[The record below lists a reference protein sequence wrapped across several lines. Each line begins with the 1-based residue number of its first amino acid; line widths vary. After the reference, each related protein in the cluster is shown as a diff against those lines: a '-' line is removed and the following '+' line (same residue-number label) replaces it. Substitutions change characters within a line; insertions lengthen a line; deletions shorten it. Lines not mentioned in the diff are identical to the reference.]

1 MSYLGNINYNN
12 FGSKMEIIEYR
23 GYDDIDIYFEEYNY
37 IVKNRT
43 VGDFKK
49 GKVSCPYERRV
60 CNVGYFGELNYK
72 DNPIAYKFWENMIRR
87 CYDGFNLSKHT
98 TYIGCIVCEEWQS
111 FENFTEWFNEN
122 YYEIEGE
129 KMCLD
134 KDILVHGNKIY
145 SPSTCIFV
153 PQRINTLFVKKDM
166 NRGDLPI
173 GVHWDKSRNKYKST
187 WRDFNS
193 KTKSKRFNTI
203 QEAFDC
209 YKYNKE
215 KIIKQVADKYKPYIP
230 KKLYDAMYN
239 YEVEITD

>member
-1 MSYLGNINYNN
+1 
-12 FGSKMEIIEYR
+12 
-23 GYDDIDIYFEEYNY
+23 
-37 IVKNRT
+37 
-43 VGDFKK
+43 
-49 GKVSCPYERRV
+49 
-60 CNVGYFGELNYK
+60 
-72 DNPIAYKFWENMIRR
+72 
-87 CYDGFNLSKHT
+87 
-98 TYIGCIVCEEWQS
+98 
-111 FENFTEWFNEN
+111 
-122 YYEIEGE
+122 
-129 KMCLD
+129 MCLD

-215 KIIKQVADKYKPYIP
+215 KIIKQVADEYKPYIP
-230 KKLYDAMYN
+230 KELYEAMYRW
-239 YEVEITD
+239 EVDIDD

>member
-87 CYDGFNLSKHT
+87 CYDEFNLSKHT
-98 TYIGCIVCEEWQS
+98 TYIGCTVCEEWQS

-145 SPSTCIFV
+145 SPSTCIFA

-215 KIIKQVADKYKPYIP
+215 KIIKQVADEYKPYIP
-230 KKLYDAMYN
+230 KKLYDAMYR
-239 YEVEITD
+239 YKVEITD

>member
-49 GKVSCPYERRV
+49 GKISCPYERRV

-87 CYDGFNLSKHT
+87 CYDEFNLSKHT
-98 TYIGCIVCEEWQS
+98 TYIGCTVCEEWQS

-145 SPSTCIFV
+145 SPSTCIFT

-215 KIIKQVADKYKPYIP
+215 KIIKQVADEYKPYIP
-230 KKLYDAMYN
+230 KKLYDAMYR
-239 YEVEITD
+239 YKVEITD

>member
-87 CYDGFNLSKHT
+87 CYDEFNLSKHT
-98 TYIGCIVCEEWQS
+98 TYIGCTVCEEWQS

-145 SPSTCIFV
+145 SPSTCIFA

-215 KIIKQVADKYKPYIP
+215 KIIKQVADEYKPYIP
-230 KKLYDAMYN
+230 KKLYDAMYR

>member
-87 CYDGFNLSKHT
+87 CYDEFNLSKHT
-98 TYIGCIVCEEWQS
+98 TYIGCTVCEEWQS

-145 SPSTCIFV
+145 SPSTCIFA

-215 KIIKQVADKYKPYIP
+215 RVIKKVADEYKSYIP
-230 KKLYDAMYN
+230 KELYDAMYR